1 MEYIN
6 KMKEMLCKELEQYA
20 NKGKLA
26 GVEYEIVWKLTDTIK
41 NLGKIEM
48 LEEDDGYSKN
58 SYGRSYDDEMSHARG
73 RRYAKR
79 DSMGR
84 YSREDGYSEEGDSY
98 GGSYRGGRMSYD
110 SYDGDSMGM
119 GSHYSRDGAKDH
131 MMSKLGKMMEGASPE
146 EREVLK
152 DCMRKIEK
160 I

>member
-6 KMKEMLCKELEQYA
+6 KMKEMLCKELEQNA

-26 GVEYEIVWKLTDTIK
+26 GVELEIVWKLTDTIK
-41 NLGKIEM
+41 NLCKIEM
-48 LEEDDGYSKN
+48 MSEDSEYSKD

-98 GGSYRGGRMSYD
+98 GRGSYNSYD
-110 SYDGDSMGM
+110 EGSM
-119 GSHYSRDGAKDH
+119 GSHNYSREGAKDH
-131 MMSKLGKMMEGASPE
+131 MMSKLGKMMENASPE

-152 DCMRKIEK
+152 DCMRKLERA
-160 I
+160 

>member
-26 GVEYEIVWKLTDTIK
+26 GVELEIVWKLTDTIK

-98 GGSYRGGRMSYD
+98 GRGSYNSYD
-110 SYDGDSMGM
+110 EGSM
-119 GSHYSRDGAKDH
+119 GSHNYSREGAKDH
-131 MMSKLGKMMEGASPE
+131 MMSKLGKMMENASPE

-152 DCMRKIEK
+152 DCMRKLERA
-160 I
+160 

>member
-1 MEYIN
+1 MEYIIKLKDILN
-6 KMKEMLCKELEQYA
+6 KELSEFAQ
-20 NKGKLA
+20 KSKLS
-26 GVEYEIVWKLTDTIK
+26 GVEIDVVWKISSIIK
-41 NLGKIEM
+41 NLCKIEM
-48 LEEDDGYSKN
+48 MSEDSEYSKD

-131 MMSKLGKMMEGASPE
+131 MMSKLGKMMEGANPE

>member
-1 MEYIN
+1 MEYIE
-6 KMKEMLCKELEQYA
+6 KLKEMLCKELEQYA

-26 GVEYEIVWKLTDTIK
+26 GVELEIVWKLTDTIK

-98 GGSYRGGRMSYD
+98 GRGSYNSYD
-110 SYDGDSMGM
+110 EGSM
-119 GSHYSRDGAKDH
+119 GSHNYSREGAKDH
-131 MMSKLGKMMEGASPE
+131 MMSKLGKMMENASPE

-152 DCMRKIEK
+152 DCMRKLERA
-160 I
+160 

>member
-26 GVEYEIVWKLTDTIK
+26 GVELEIVWKLTDTIK
-41 NLGKIEM
+41 NLCKIEM
-48 LEEDDGYSKN
+48 MSEDSEYSKD

-98 GGSYRGGRMSYD
+98 GRGSYNSYD
-110 SYDGDSMGM
+110 EGSM
-119 GSHYSRDGAKDH
+119 GSHNYSREGAKDH
-131 MMSKLGKMMEGASPE
+131 MMSKLGKMMENASPE

-152 DCMRKIEK
+152 DCMRKLERA
-160 I
+160 